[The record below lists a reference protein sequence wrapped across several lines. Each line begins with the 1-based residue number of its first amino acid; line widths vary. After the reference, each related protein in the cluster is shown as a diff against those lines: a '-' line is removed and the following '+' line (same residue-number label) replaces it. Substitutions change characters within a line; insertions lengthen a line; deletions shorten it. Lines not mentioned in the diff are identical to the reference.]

1 MPLGIYSLYFVSD
14 VGDYYTYTGDRE
26 FVAQEWPT
34 VQREMAWEL
43 AQANSDGL
51 FVTTP
56 ADDLNW
62 NIESHDGVVT
72 FYNALYYKTLVDAA
86 QLASALG
93 HPGLAA
99 QYQADA
105 ARAKAQINAQLY
117 DPATHAYDIATTDR
131 GSIAQDANSAVILY
145 GIAPASR
152 QAGIIAAMTK
162 ALGTPHGDLSVS
174 SPVPASSTQIISPFV
189 GSSDLDAR
197 FAAGD
202 TAGALQLLQDEWGPM
217 TTGPDGG
224 TMWEKLAPDG
234 TINGGGTSLA
244 HAWSTGPTSALTSY
258 VLGVTPA
265 SPGYATWQVA
275 PQPGSLSWAEGVVPT
290 PHGDISVKWA
300 SSPAGFA
307 IAIEAP
313 AGTTGTV
320 VLPKGAGRY
329 SVTVNG
335 HPVPVDPGQADVSV
349 R

>member
-1 MPLGIYSLYFVSD
+1 VPLGIYSLYFVSD
-14 VGDYYTYTGDRE
+14 VGDYYTYTGDKP
-26 FVAQEWPT
+26 FVAREWPT

-43 AQANSDGL
+43 AQVNSDGL
-51 FVTTP
+51 FVTTA

-72 FYNALYYKTLVDAA
+72 FYNALFYKTLVDAA

-145 GIAPASR
+145 GIAPVSR
-152 QAGIIAAMTK
+152 QAGVIAAMTN

-174 SPVPASSTQIISPFV
+174 SPVPASSTQIISPFA

-244 HAWSTGPTSALTSY
+244 HAWSTGPTPALTSY

-265 SPGYATWQVA
+265 SPGYATWRVA

-290 PHGDISVKWA
+290 PHGGISVKWA

-313 AGTTGTV
+313 GGTTGTV

-335 HPVPVDPGQADVSV
+335 HPVPVSPGQTGISV

>member
-1 MPLGIYSLYFVSD
+1 
-14 VGDYYTYTGDRE
+14 
-26 FVAQEWPT
+26 
-34 VQREMAWEL
+34 MAWEL
-43 AQANSDGL
+43 TQANTDGL

-62 NIESHDGVVT
+62 NLESHDGVVT
-72 FYNALYYKTLVDAA
+72 FYNALYYKTLADAA
-86 QLASALG
+86 QLASTLG
-93 HPGLAA
+93 HATLAV
-99 QYQADA
+99 QYQAAA

-117 DPATHAYDIATTDR
+117 DPATHAYDIAATDR

-145 GIAPASR
+145 GIAPAAR
-152 QAGIIAAMTK
+152 QAGIVAAMTK
-162 ALGTPHGDLSVS
+162 ALGTSHGDLSVS

-234 TINGGGTSLA
+234 TIHGGGTSLA
-244 HAWSTGPTSALTSY
+244 HAWATGPTSALTSY

-275 PQPGSLSWAEGVVPT
+275 PQPGSRGWAEGAVPT
-290 PHGDISVKWA
+290 PHGHITVKWA
-300 SSPAGFA
+300 SSRPA
-307 IAIEAP
+307 
-313 AGTTGTV
+313 
-320 VLPKGAGRY
+320 
-329 SVTVNG
+329 S
-335 HPVPVDPGQADVSV
+335 
-349 R
+349 